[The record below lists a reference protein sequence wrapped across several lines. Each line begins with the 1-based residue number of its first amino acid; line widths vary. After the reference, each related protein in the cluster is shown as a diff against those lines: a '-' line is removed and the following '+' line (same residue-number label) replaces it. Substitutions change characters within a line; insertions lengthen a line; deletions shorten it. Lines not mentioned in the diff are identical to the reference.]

1 MLTAREQHFLVHHV
15 YVPSA
20 AHFLNGDHDNM
31 QGGAG
36 PGRAYWM
43 TNSKGID
50 YTMPGEER
58 PEVTYNAKGFI
69 KGHRSEAH
77 RLTWAAIRD
86 HMAHQPASLRQEL
99 DDALSASQAEWQRHW
114 DDSHAISPNGY
125 SRADPEKLEA
135 LRAEDDR
142 HYAAERPIRDRVR
155 AAVLALLPLHERE
168 ADDESADLIEWAER
182 LA

>member
-1 MLTAREQHFLVHHV
+1 MLTALEQHFLVHQV
-15 YVPSA
+15 YVFSA
-20 AHFLNGDHDNM
+20 ADFLNGDHDNM
-31 QGGAG
+31 RGGAG

-58 PEVTYNAKGFI
+58 PEVVYNAKGFT
-69 KGHRSEAH
+69 KERREAH

-99 DDALSASQAEWQRHW
+99 DDALTAFAAEWQRNW
-114 DDSHAISPNGY
+114 DDEHAISPNGY
-125 SRADPEKLEA
+125 ATDDPETLEA

-142 HYAAERPIRDRVR
+142 HYAAERPIRDRIR
-155 AAVLALLPLHERE
+155 AVVLALLPLHEQV
-168 ADDESADLIEWAER
+168 DDDDPVDLIEWAER